1 MNVKELKEI
10 LDVYSDEL
18 EIFNLARIDGADY
31 SLEIKGV
38 GAVQDEG
45 DNKVFIFS
53 KDE

>member
-1 MNVKELKEI
+1 MKVKELKEI

-18 EIFNLARIDGADY
+18 EIFNLARIDGEDY

-38 GAVQDEG
+38 IAVEDE
-45 DNKVFIFS
+45 DRVFIFT